1 MAPPHP
7 ADTYVPQAAT
17 SKLVLLQNTSSKSK
31 SAKSN
36 VNQKNAAKHD
46 KFKARKA
53 KEKAERDAAAKQPKV
68 LVLGANVG
76 KLVQKK
82 DQSEASTSTP
92 SISTS
97 SISPSQHPPLSSS
110 SSTSSS
116 SSSTKLDPTH
126 VFSAVEIAIAGLPP
140 NANKANLLNPN
151 YPGYDPKIAAEIR
164 KLRKE
169 AGESDK
175 KEALKDK
182 KNKEREEVRPLI
194 TMKLIL
200 TDCSLFL
207 PIPPYSSL
215 FLPIPPYS
223 SIFLLRILYCCVL
236 TC

>member
-68 LVLGANVG
+68 LVLGAN
-76 KLVQKK
+76 
-82 DQSEASTSTP
+82 
-92 SISTS
+92 
-97 SISPSQHPPLSSS
+97 
-110 SSTSSS
+110 
-116 SSSTKLDPTH
+116 LDPTH

-182 KNKEREEVRPLI
+182 KNKEREEV
-194 TMKLIL
+194 
-200 TDCSLFL
+200 
-207 PIPPYSSL
+207 
-215 FLPIPPYS
+215 
-223 SIFLLRILYCCVL
+223 
-236 TC
+236 